1 LETNKTFNKTFLW
14 LFIVLYAAIAFVSTY
29 HAIAFF
35 GLSNPGWLAVILA
48 IAFEIGQAGVLF
60 SILTNT
66 DKDDKKTL
74 PWILM
79 AILTIVQILG
89 NVFSSYRYMI
99 MHNTDQID
107 YFTKSVLFFV
117 QSPNPDYNYVMISYI
132 TGAILPVVALCMTSM
147 VVNMLKRNRHEPVV
161 TNQDEDIVVSDS
173 TAEPDSK
180 PTPVDEP

>member
-1 LETNKTFNKTFLW
+1 MDMNKLFNNIFLW
-14 LFIVLYAAIAFVSTY
+14 LFVVLYVAIAFVSTY

-66 DKDDKKTL
+66 DKNDKKIL

-79 AILTIVQILG
+79 GILTAVQILG

-99 MHNTDQID
+99 LHNTDQID
-107 YFTKSVLFFV
+107 YFTKSVLFFI

-147 VVNMLKRNRHEPVV
+147 VASMLKRQNHELLIS
-161 TNQDEDIVVSDS
+161 NQKDDIVAS
-173 TAEPDSK
+173 
-180 PTPVDEP
+180 